1 MTSTKK
7 VRKAMKRIDEYC
19 KENNLEGH
27 HYQRTVVWQS
37 LNLYAELQDKHTANF
52 IKDRLMGHLN
62 PAVRY

>member
-1 MTSTKK
+1 M
-7 VRKAMKRIDEYC
+7 RRIDEYC

-27 HYQRTVVWQS
+27 HYQRTVLWQS